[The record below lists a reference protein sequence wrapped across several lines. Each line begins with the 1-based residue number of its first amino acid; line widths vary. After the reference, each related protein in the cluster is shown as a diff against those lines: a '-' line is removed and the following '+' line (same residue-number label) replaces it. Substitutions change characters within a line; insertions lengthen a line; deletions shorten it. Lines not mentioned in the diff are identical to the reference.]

1 MKEAGKMSEYKDIW
15 VFAEQRE
22 QKLVNVSLE
31 ILGEARRLA
40 DKKGVKACA
49 VLVGYEVKGLA
60 EELIKY
66 GADVVYVIDHPLLKS
81 YTTDAYT
88 KVICDLANSL
98 KPEVILYGA
107 TYIGR
112 DLAPRIA
119 ARMRTGLTADCT
131 ALDIDGNGLLLQ
143 IRPAFGGNLI
153 ATIICPERR
162 PQMATIRPGVMKKA
176 LMDEGRR
183 GEVIEIKPVIEEKDI
198 RTEIISI
205 IKEARQKVNLE
216 EADIIVSGGRGVGG
230 PEGFKLIEELAE
242 VLGGVVGASRAAVE
256 AGWISSDHQVGQ
268 TGKTVRPKLYIACG
282 ISGAIQHIAG
292 MGGAKTIVA
301 INKNPDAP
309 IFKIADY
316 GIVGDL
322 FKVIPALIEEIKEA
336 KKKAMA

>member
-1 MKEAGKMSEYKDIW
+1 MCTKP
-15 VFAEQRE
+15 Q
-22 QKLVNVSLE
+22 N
-31 ILGEARRLA
+31 
-40 DKKGVKACA
+40 
-49 VLVGYEVKGLA
+49 
-60 EELIKY
+60 
-66 GADVVYVIDHPLLKS
+66 

-119 ARMRTGLTADCT
+119 ARMKTGLTADCT
-131 ALDIDGNGLLLQ
+131 ALDIDENGLLLQ

-256 AGWISSDHQVGQ
+256 AGWIPSDHQVGQ

-336 KKKAMA
+336 KKRAMA

>member
-1 MKEAGKMSEYKDIW
+1 MSEYKDIW
-15 VFAEQRE
+15 VFVEQRE
-22 QKLVNVSLE
+22 QKLMNVSLE

-66 GADVVYVIDHPLLKS
+66 GADVVYVIDHSLLKN

-98 KPEVILYGA
+98 KPEVVLYGA

-131 ALDIDGNGLLLQ
+131 ALDIDENGLLLQ

>member
-1 MKEAGKMSEYKDIW
+1 MSEYKDIW
-15 VFAEQRE
+15 VFVEQRE
-22 QKLVNVSLE
+22 QKLMNVSLE

-66 GADVVYVIDHPLLKS
+66 GADVVYVIDHLLLKN

-107 TYIGR
+107 TYVGR

-119 ARMRTGLTADCT
+119 ARMQTGLTADCT
-131 ALDIDGNGLLLQ
+131 ALDIDENGLLLQ

-176 LMDEGRR
+176 LIDEGRR

>member
-15 VFAEQRE
+15 VFVEQRE
-22 QKLVNVSLE
+22 QKLMNVSLE

-66 GADVVYVIDHPLLKS
+66 GADVVYVIDHPLLKN

-131 ALDIDGNGLLLQ
+131 ALDIDENGLLLQ

>member
-1 MKEAGKMSEYKDIW
+1 MSEYKDIW
-15 VFAEQRE
+15 VFVEQRE
-22 QKLVNVSLE
+22 QKLMNVSLE

-66 GADVVYVIDHPLLKS
+66 GADVVYVIDHPLLKN

-107 TYIGR
+107 TYVGR

-131 ALDIDGNGLLLQ
+131 ALDIDENGLLLQ

-162 PQMATIRPGVMKKA
+162 PQMATIGPGVMKKA
-176 LMDEGRR
+176 LIDEGRR

>member
-1 MKEAGKMSEYKDIW
+1 MNEYKDIW

-22 QKLVNVSLE
+22 QRLMNVSLE
-31 ILGEARRLA
+31 ILGEARKLA
-40 DKKGVKACA
+40 DKKGVKAYA
-49 VLVGYEVKGLA
+49 VLVGYGVKGLA
-60 EELIKY
+60 DELIKY
-66 GADVVYVIDHPLLKS
+66 GADVVYVIDNPLLKN
-81 YTTDAYT
+81 YTTEGYA
-88 KVICDLANSL
+88 KVIADLANEI

-119 ARMRTGLTADCT
+119 SRLHTGLTADCT
-131 ALDIDGNGLLLQ
+131 GLDIDENGLLLQ

-162 PQMATIRPGVMKKA
+162 PQMATVRPGVMKKA
-176 LMDEGRR
+176 PKDEKRK
-183 GEVIEIKPVIEEKDI
+183 GEIIEIQANIKEGDI
-198 RTEIISI
+198 RTQIFDI
-205 IKEARQKVNLE
+205 IKEAKSKVNIE

-230 PEGFKLIEELAE
+230 AEGFKLIQQLADA
-242 VLGGVVGASRAAVE
+242 LGGVVGASRAAVD

-268 TGKTVRPKLYIACG
+268 TGKTVRPKLYVACG

-292 MGGAKTIVA
+292 MGNAKTIVA

-309 IFKIADY
+309 IFKVADY

-322 FKVIPALIEEIKEA
+322 FKVVPALIEEIKRIKNNE
-336 KKKAMA
+336 MA

>member
-1 MKEAGKMSEYKDIW
+1 MNEYKDIW

-22 QKLVNVSLE
+22 QRLMNVSLE
-31 ILGEARRLA
+31 ILGEARKLA

-49 VLVGYEVKGLA
+49 VLVGYGVKGLA
-60 EELIKY
+60 DELIKY
-66 GADVVYVIDHPLLKS
+66 GADVVYVIDNPLLKN
-81 YTTDAYT
+81 YTTEGYA
-88 KVICDLANSL
+88 KVIADLANEI

-119 ARMRTGLTADCT
+119 SRLHTGLTADCT
-131 ALDIDGNGLLLQ
+131 GLDIDENGLLLQ

-162 PQMATIRPGVMKKA
+162 PQMATVRPGVMKKA
-176 LMDEGRR
+176 PKDGKREG
-183 GEVIEIKPVIEEKDI
+183 EIIEIQANIKEGDI
-198 RTEIISI
+198 RTQIFDI
-205 IKEARQKVNLE
+205 IKEAKSKVNIE

-230 PEGFKLIEELAE
+230 AEGFKLIQQLADA
-242 VLGGVVGASRAAVE
+242 LGGVVGASRAAVD

-268 TGKTVRPKLYIACG
+268 TGKTVRPKLYVACG

-292 MGGAKTIVA
+292 MGNAKTIIA

-309 IFKIADY
+309 IFKVADY

-322 FKVIPALIEEIKEA
+322 FKVIPALIEEIKRIKNNELA
-336 KKKAMA
+336 

>member
-1 MKEAGKMSEYKDIW
+1 MSEYKDIW
-15 VFAEQRE
+15 VFVEQRE
-22 QKLVNVSLE
+22 QKLMNVSLE

-66 GADVVYVIDHPLLKS
+66 GADVVYVIDHPLLKN

-131 ALDIDGNGLLLQ
+131 ALDIDENGLLLQ

>member
-1 MKEAGKMSEYKDIW
+1 MNEYKDIW

-22 QKLVNVSLE
+22 QRLMNVSLE
-31 ILGEARRLA
+31 ILGEARKLA

-49 VLVGYEVKGLA
+49 VLVGYGVKGLA
-60 EELIKY
+60 DELIKY
-66 GADVVYVIDHPLLKS
+66 GADVVYVIDNPLLKN
-81 YTTDAYT
+81 YTTEGYA
-88 KVICDLANSL
+88 KVIADLVNEL

-119 ARMRTGLTADCT
+119 SRLHTGLTADCT
-131 ALDIDGNGLLLQ
+131 GLDIDENGLLLQ

-162 PQMATIRPGVMKKA
+162 PQMATVRPGVMKKA
-176 LMDEGRR
+176 PKDEKRK
-183 GEVIEIKPVIEEKDI
+183 GEIIEIQANIKEGDI
-198 RTEIISI
+198 RTQIFDI
-205 IKEARQKVNLE
+205 IKEAKSKVNIE

-230 PEGFKLIEELAE
+230 AEGFKLIQQLADA
-242 VLGGVVGASRAAVE
+242 LGGVVGASRAAVD

-268 TGKTVRPKLYIACG
+268 TGKTVRPKLYVACG

-292 MGGAKTIVA
+292 MGNAKTIVA

-309 IFKIADY
+309 IFKVADY

-322 FKVIPALIEEIKEA
+322 FKVIPALIEEIKRIKNNE
-336 KKKAMA
+336 MA

>member
-1 MKEAGKMSEYKDIW
+1 MSEYKDIW
-15 VFAEQRE
+15 VFVEQRE
-22 QKLVNVSLE
+22 QKLMNVSLE
-31 ILGEARRLA
+31 ILGEARRLV

-66 GADVVYVIDHPLLKS
+66 GADVVYVIDHLLLKN

-107 TYIGR
+107 TYVGR

-119 ARMRTGLTADCT
+119 ARMQTGLTADCT
-131 ALDIDGNGLLLQ
+131 ALDIDENGLLLQ

-176 LMDEGRR
+176 LIDEGRR

>member
-1 MKEAGKMSEYKDIW
+1 MSEYKDIW
-15 VFAEQRE
+15 VFVEQRE
-22 QKLVNVSLE
+22 QKLMNVSLE

-66 GADVVYVIDHPLLKS
+66 GADVVYVIDHLLLKN

-107 TYIGR
+107 TYVGR

-131 ALDIDGNGLLLQ
+131 ALDIDENGLLLQ

-176 LMDEGRR
+176 LIDEGRR

>member
-1 MKEAGKMSEYKDIW
+1 MNEYKDIW

-22 QKLVNVSLE
+22 QRLMNVSLE
-31 ILGEARRLA
+31 ILGEARKLA

-49 VLVGYEVKGLA
+49 VLVGYGVKGLA
-60 EELIKY
+60 DELIKY
-66 GADVVYVIDHPLLKS
+66 GADVVYVIDNPLLKN
-81 YTTDAYT
+81 YTTEGYA
-88 KVICDLANSL
+88 KVIADLVNEL
-98 KPEVILYGA
+98 KPEAILYGA

-119 ARMRTGLTADCT
+119 SRLHTGLTADCT
-131 ALDIDGNGLLLQ
+131 GLDIDENGLLLQ

-162 PQMATIRPGVMKKA
+162 PQMATVRPGVMKKA
-176 LMDEGRR
+176 PKDGKREGKI
-183 GEVIEIKPVIEEKDI
+183 IEIQANIKEGDI
-198 RTEIISI
+198 RTQIFDI
-205 IKEARQKVNLE
+205 IKEAKSKVNIE

-230 PEGFKLIEELAE
+230 AEGFKLIQQLADA
-242 VLGGVVGASRAAVE
+242 LGGVVGASRAAVD

-292 MGGAKTIVA
+292 MGNAITIVA

-309 IFKIADY
+309 IFKVADY

-322 FKVIPALIEEIKEA
+322 FKVIPALIEEIKRIKNNE
-336 KKKAMA
+336 MA

>member
-15 VFAEQRE
+15 VFVEQRE
-22 QKLVNVSLE
+22 QKLMNVSLE

-66 GADVVYVIDHPLLKS
+66 GADVVYVIDHSLLKN

-131 ALDIDGNGLLLQ
+131 ALDIDENGLLLQ

>member
-1 MKEAGKMSEYKDIW
+1 MNEYKDIW

-22 QKLVNVSLE
+22 QRLMNVSLE
-31 ILGEARRLA
+31 ILGEARKLA

-49 VLVGYEVKGLA
+49 VLIGYGVKGLA
-60 EELIKY
+60 DELIKY
-66 GADVVYVIDHPLLKS
+66 GADVVYVIDNPLLKN
-81 YTTDAYT
+81 YTTEGYA
-88 KVICDLANSL
+88 KVIADLANEI

-119 ARMRTGLTADCT
+119 SRLHTGLTADCT
-131 ALDIDGNGLLLQ
+131 GLDIDENGLLLQ

-162 PQMATIRPGVMKKA
+162 PQMATVRPGVMKKA
-176 LMDEGRR
+176 PKDGKREG
-183 GEVIEIKPVIEEKDI
+183 EIIEIQANIKEGDI
-198 RTEIISI
+198 RTQIFDI
-205 IKEARQKVNLE
+205 IKEAKSKVNIE

-230 PEGFKLIEELAE
+230 AEGFKLIQQLADA
-242 VLGGVVGASRAAVE
+242 LGGVVGASRAAVD

-268 TGKTVRPKLYIACG
+268 TGKTVRPKLYVACG

-292 MGGAKTIVA
+292 MGNAKTIVA

-309 IFKIADY
+309 IFKVADY

-322 FKVIPALIEEIKEA
+322 FKVIPALIEEIKRIKNNE
-336 KKKAMA
+336 MA

>member
-1 MKEAGKMSEYKDIW
+1 MSEYKDIW
-15 VFAEQRE
+15 IFAEQRE
-22 QKLVNVSLE
+22 QKLMNVSLE

-49 VLVGYEVKGLA
+49 VLVGYDVKNLA
-60 EELIKY
+60 DELIKY
-66 GADVVYVIDHPLLKS
+66 GADAVYVIDDPLLKN

-88 KVICDLANSL
+88 KVICELACEL

-119 ARMRTGLTADCT
+119 ARLRTGLTADCT
-131 ALDIDGNGLLLQ
+131 ALDIDENGLLLQ

-162 PQMATIRPGVMKKA
+162 PQMATVRPGVMKRAPK
-176 LMDEGRR
+176 DEKRK
-183 GEVIEIKPVIEEKDI
+183 GEIIEIQANIKESDI
-198 RTEIISI
+198 RTQIIDV
-205 IKEARQKVNLE
+205 IKEAKSKVNIE

-230 PEGFKLIEELAE
+230 AEGFKLIQQLADA
-242 VLGGVVGASRAAVE
+242 LGGVVGASRAAVD

-292 MGGAKTIVA
+292 MGNAKTIVA

-309 IFKIADY
+309 IFKVADY

-322 FKVIPALIEEIKEA
+322 FKVIPALIE
-336 KKKAMA
+336 

>member
-1 MKEAGKMSEYKDIW
+1 MNEYKDIW

-22 QKLVNVSLE
+22 QRLMNVSLE
-31 ILGEARRLA
+31 ILGEARKLA

-49 VLVGYEVKGLA
+49 VLVGYGVKGLA
-60 EELIKY
+60 DELIKY
-66 GADVVYVIDHPLLKS
+66 GADVVYVIDNPLLKN
-81 YTTDAYT
+81 YTTEGYA
-88 KVICDLANSL
+88 KVIADLVNEL

-119 ARMRTGLTADCT
+119 SRLHTGLTADCT
-131 ALDIDGNGLLLQ
+131 GLDIDENGLLLQ

-162 PQMATIRPGVMKKA
+162 PQMATVRPGVMKKA
-176 LMDEGRR
+176 PKDGKRK
-183 GEVIEIKPVIEEKDI
+183 GEIIEIQANIKEGDI
-198 RTEIISI
+198 RIQIFDI
-205 IKEARQKVNLE
+205 IKEAKSKVNIE

-230 PEGFKLIEELAE
+230 AEGFKLIQQLADA
-242 VLGGVVGASRAAVE
+242 LGGVVGASRAAVD

-268 TGKTVRPKLYIACG
+268 TGKTVRPKLYVACG

-292 MGGAKTIVA
+292 MGNAKTIIA

-309 IFKIADY
+309 IFKVADY

-322 FKVIPALIEEIKEA
+322 FKVIPALIEEIKRIKNNELA
-336 KKKAMA
+336 

>member
-1 MKEAGKMSEYKDIW
+1 MSEYKDIW
-15 VFAEQRE
+15 VFVEQRE
-22 QKLVNVSLE
+22 QKLMNVSLE

-66 GADVVYVIDHPLLKS
+66 GADVVYVIDHPLLKN

-131 ALDIDGNGLLLQ
+131 ALDIDENGLLLQ

-176 LMDEGRR
+176 LIDEGRR

>member
-1 MKEAGKMSEYKDIW
+1 MSEYKDIW
-15 VFAEQRE
+15 VFVEQRE
-22 QKLVNVSLE
+22 QKLMGVSLE

-66 GADVVYVIDHPLLKS
+66 GADVVYVIDHPLLKN

-119 ARMRTGLTADCT
+119 ARMQTGLTADCT
-131 ALDIDGNGLLLQ
+131 ALDIDENGLLLQ

-322 FKVIPALIEEIKEA
+322 FKVIPALIEEVKEA

>member
-1 MKEAGKMSEYKDIW
+1 MNEYKDIW

-22 QKLVNVSLE
+22 QRLMNVSLE
-31 ILGEARRLA
+31 ILGEARKLA

-49 VLVGYEVKGLA
+49 VLVGYGVKGLA
-60 EELIKY
+60 DELIKY
-66 GADVVYVIDHPLLKS
+66 GADVVYVIDNPLLKN
-81 YTTDAYT
+81 YTTEGYA
-88 KVICDLANSL
+88 KVIADLVNEL

-119 ARMRTGLTADCT
+119 SRLHTGLTADCT
-131 ALDIDGNGLLLQ
+131 GLDIDENGLLLQ

-162 PQMATIRPGVMKKA
+162 PQMATVRPGVMKKA
-176 LMDEGRR
+176 PKDGKREG
-183 GEVIEIKPVIEEKDI
+183 EIIEIQANIKEGDI
-198 RTEIISI
+198 RTQIFDI
-205 IKEARQKVNLE
+205 IKEAKSKVNIE
-216 EADIIVSGGRGVGG
+216 EADIIISGGRGVGG
-230 PEGFKLIEELAE
+230 AEGFKLIQQLADA
-242 VLGGVVGASRAAVE
+242 LGGVVGASRAAVD

-292 MGGAKTIVA
+292 MGNAKTIIA

-309 IFKIADY
+309 IFKVADY

-322 FKVIPALIEEIKEA
+322 FKVIPALIEEIKRIKNNELA
-336 KKKAMA
+336 

>member
-1 MKEAGKMSEYKDIW
+1 MSEYKDIW
-15 VFAEQRE
+15 VFVEQRE
-22 QKLVNVSLE
+22 QKLMNVSLE

-66 GADVVYVIDHPLLKS
+66 GADVVYVIDHPLLKN

-119 ARMRTGLTADCT
+119 ARMQTGLTADCT
-131 ALDIDGNGLLLQ
+131 ALDIDENGLLLQ

>member
-1 MKEAGKMSEYKDIW
+1 MSEYKDIW
-15 VFAEQRE
+15 VFVEQRE
-22 QKLVNVSLE
+22 QKLMNVSLE

-66 GADVVYVIDHPLLKS
+66 GADVVYVIDHPLLKN

-131 ALDIDGNGLLLQ
+131 ALDIDENGLLLQ

-216 EADIIVSGGRGVGG
+216 EADIIVSGGRGIGG

>member
-1 MKEAGKMSEYKDIW
+1 MDGYKDIW

-22 QKLVNVSLE
+22 QKLMNVSLE
-31 ILGEARRLA
+31 ILGEARKLA

-49 VLVGYEVKGLA
+49 VLIGYGVKNLA
-60 EELIKY
+60 DELVKY
-66 GADVVYVIDHPLLKS
+66 GADKVYVVEHPLLKN
-81 YTTDAYT
+81 YTTEGYA
-88 KVICDLANSL
+88 KVITDLVKEF

-107 TYIGR
+107 THIGR

-119 ARMRTGLTADCT
+119 SRLCTGLTADCT
-131 ALDIDGNGLLLQ
+131 ALDIDEKGLLLQ

-153 ATIICPERR
+153 ATIVCPEKR
-162 PQMATIRPGVMKKA
+162 PQMATVRPGVMKKA
-176 LMDEGRR
+176 PKDESRT
-183 GEVIEIKPVIEEKDI
+183 GEIVEVQANIGESDI
-198 RTEIISI
+198 RVQILEIV
-205 IKEARQKVNLE
+205 KEARSKVNLE

-230 PEGFKLIEELAE
+230 PEGFKLIQQLADA
-242 VLGGVVGASRAAVE
+242 LGGEVGASRAAVD
-256 AGWISSDHQVGQ
+256 AGWISQDHQVGQ

-292 MGGAKTIVA
+292 MGNAKTIVA

-322 FKVIPALIEEIKEA
+322 FKVIPVLIDEIKRS
-336 KKKAMA
+336 KNSHMA

>member
-1 MKEAGKMSEYKDIW
+1 MSEYKDIW
-15 VFAEQRE
+15 VFVEQRE
-22 QKLVNVSLE
+22 QKLMNVSLE

-66 GADVVYVIDHPLLKS
+66 GADVVYVIDHPLLKN

-107 TYIGR
+107 TYVGR

-131 ALDIDGNGLLLQ
+131 ALDIDENGLLLQ

-176 LMDEGRR
+176 LIDEGRR

-205 IKEARQKVNLE
+205 IKEAKQKVNLE

>member
-1 MKEAGKMSEYKDIW
+1 MNEYKDIW

-22 QKLVNVSLE
+22 QRLMNVSLE
-31 ILGEARRLA
+31 ILGEARKLA

-49 VLVGYEVKGLA
+49 VLVGYGVKGLA
-60 EELIKY
+60 DELIKY
-66 GADVVYVIDHPLLKS
+66 GADVVYVIDNPLLKN
-81 YTTDAYT
+81 YTTEGYA
-88 KVICDLANSL
+88 KVIADLVNEL

-119 ARMRTGLTADCT
+119 SRLHTGLTADCT
-131 ALDIDGNGLLLQ
+131 GLDIDENGLLLQ

-162 PQMATIRPGVMKKA
+162 PQMATVRPGVMKKA
-176 LMDEGRR
+176 PKDGKRK
-183 GEVIEIKPVIEEKDI
+183 GEIIEIQANIKEGDI
-198 RTEIISI
+198 RTQIFDI
-205 IKEARQKVNLE
+205 IKEAKSKVNIE

-230 PEGFKLIEELAE
+230 AEGFKLIQQLADA
-242 VLGGVVGASRAAVE
+242 LGGVVGASRAAVD

-268 TGKTVRPKLYIACG
+268 TGKTVRPKLYVACG

-292 MGGAKTIVA
+292 MGNAKTIIA

-309 IFKIADY
+309 IFKVADY

-322 FKVIPALIEEIKEA
+322 FKVIPALIEEIKRIKNNELA
-336 KKKAMA
+336 

>member
-1 MKEAGKMSEYKDIW
+1 MNEYKDIW
-15 VFAEQRE
+15 IFAEQRE
-22 QKLVNVSLE
+22 QKLMNVSLE

-49 VLVGYEVKGLA
+49 VLVGYEIKGLA

-66 GADVVYVIDHPLLKS
+66 GADVVYVIDHPLLKN

-119 ARMRTGLTADCT
+119 ARMKTGLTADCT
-131 ALDIDGNGLLLQ
+131 ALDIDENGLLLQ

-205 IKEARQKVNLE
+205 MKEVRQKVNLE

-336 KKKAMA
+336 KEKAMA

>member
-1 MKEAGKMSEYKDIW
+1 MSEYKDIW
-15 VFAEQRE
+15 VFVEQRE
-22 QKLVNVSLE
+22 QKLMNVSLE

-66 GADVVYVIDHPLLKS
+66 GADVVYVIDHSLLKN

-131 ALDIDGNGLLLQ
+131 ALDIDENGLLLQ

>member
-15 VFAEQRE
+15 VFVEQRE
-22 QKLVNVSLE
+22 QKLMGVSLE

-66 GADVVYVIDHPLLKS
+66 GADVVYVIDHPLLKN

-119 ARMRTGLTADCT
+119 ARMQTGLTADCT
-131 ALDIDGNGLLLQ
+131 ALDIDENGLLLQ

-322 FKVIPALIEEIKEA
+322 FKVIPALIEEVKEA

>member
-1 MKEAGKMSEYKDIW
+1 MSEYKDIW
-15 VFAEQRE
+15 VFVEQRE
-22 QKLVNVSLE
+22 QKLMNVSLE

-40 DKKGVKACA
+40 DKKDVKACA

-66 GADVVYVIDHPLLKS
+66 GADVVYVIDHPLLKN

-119 ARMRTGLTADCT
+119 ARMQTGLTADCT
-131 ALDIDGNGLLLQ
+131 ALDIDENGLLLQ

-162 PQMATIRPGVMKKA
+162 PQMATVRPGVMKKA

>member
-1 MKEAGKMSEYKDIW
+1 MSEYKDIW
-15 VFAEQRE
+15 VFVEQRE
-22 QKLVNVSLE
+22 QKLMNVSLE

-66 GADVVYVIDHPLLKS
+66 GADVVYVIDHPLLKN

-107 TYIGR
+107 TYVGR

-119 ARMRTGLTADCT
+119 ARMQTGLTADCT
-131 ALDIDGNGLLLQ
+131 ALDIDENGLLLQ

-162 PQMATIRPGVMKKA
+162 PQMATIGPGVMKKA
-176 LMDEGRR
+176 LIDEGRR

>member
-1 MKEAGKMSEYKDIW
+1 MNEYKDIW

-22 QKLVNVSLE
+22 QRLMNVSLE
-31 ILGEARRLA
+31 ILGEARKLA

-49 VLVGYEVKGLA
+49 VLVGYGVKGLA
-60 EELIKY
+60 DELIKY
-66 GADVVYVIDHPLLKS
+66 GADVVYVIDNPLLKN
-81 YTTDAYT
+81 YTTEGYA
-88 KVICDLANSL
+88 KVIADLVNEL

-119 ARMRTGLTADCT
+119 SRLHTGLTADCT
-131 ALDIDGNGLLLQ
+131 GLDIDENGLLLQ

-162 PQMATIRPGVMKKA
+162 PQMATVRPGVMKKA
-176 LMDEGRR
+176 PKDGKRK
-183 GEVIEIKPVIEEKDI
+183 GEIIEIQANIKEGDI
-198 RTEIISI
+198 RTQIFDI
-205 IKEARQKVNLE
+205 IKEAKSKVNIE

-230 PEGFKLIEELAE
+230 AEGFKLIQQLADA
-242 VLGGVVGASRAAVE
+242 LGGVVGASRAAVD

-292 MGGAKTIVA
+292 MGNAKTIVA

-309 IFKIADY
+309 IFKVADY

-322 FKVIPALIEEIKEA
+322 FKVIPALIEEIKRIKNNE
-336 KKKAMA
+336 MA

>member
-1 MKEAGKMSEYKDIW
+1 MNEYKDIW

-22 QKLVNVSLE
+22 QRLMNVSLE
-31 ILGEARRLA
+31 ILGEARKLA
-40 DKKGVKACA
+40 DKKGVKVCA
-49 VLVGYEVKGLA
+49 VLVGYGVKGLA

-66 GADVVYVIDHPLLKS
+66 GADVVYVIDKPLLKN
-81 YTTDAYT
+81 YTTEGYA
-88 KVICDLANSL
+88 KVIVDLANEL
-98 KPEVILYGA
+98 NPEVILYGA

-119 ARMRTGLTADCT
+119 SRLHTGLTADCT
-131 ALDIDGNGLLLQ
+131 GLDIDESGLLLQ

-162 PQMATIRPGVMKKA
+162 PQMATVRPGVMKKA
-176 LMDEGRR
+176 PKDEKREGKI
-183 GEVIEIKPVIEEKDI
+183 IEIQANIKESDI
-198 RTEIISI
+198 RAQIVDI
-205 IKEARQKVNLE
+205 IKEAKSKVNIE

-230 PEGFKLIEELAE
+230 AEGFKLIQQLAD
-242 VLGGVVGASRAAVE
+242 VLGGVVGASRAAVD
-256 AGWISSDHQVGQ
+256 AGWILQDHQVGQ

-292 MGGAKTIVA
+292 MGSAKTIVA

-309 IFKIADY
+309 IFKVADY

-322 FKVIPALIEEIKEA
+322 FKVIPALIEEIKRVKNSE
-336 KKKAMA
+336 MA